1 MAAKVDGSVALTPTS
16 MELVFAPM
24 PSASELTATK
34 VNAGLAIAV
43 RQL

>member
-1 MAAKVDGSVALTPTS
+1 MAARVDRSVALTPTS

-24 PSASELTATK
+24 PGASELTATN